1 MMHFP
6 GQKEGEEIVE
16 VIHKH
21 PVVYIKIVL
30 AFFFFVLLPPS
41 LSLYFWFR
49 FYPLAE
55 NAQGGLIAGII
66 ASVYLLFGLL
76 FTYIRLTDEQFDV
89 FILTTDRLVDV
100 TQISF
105 FNRSVSSAPLEQI
118 QDTTDMING
127 FFPTL
132 FHYGDITVK
141 TSADETNTFTL
152 DHVAD
157 PDGVGR
163 RILNAAKARLER
175 VQTKNPAFVP
185 K

>member
-1 MMHFP
+1 MIHFP
-6 GQKEGEEIVE
+6 GQKKGEDVVE

-21 PVVYIKIVL
+21 PVVYIKIIQ
-30 AFFFFVLLPPS
+30 AFIFFVLVPPF
-41 LSLYFWFR
+41 LCLYFWFR
-49 FYPLAE
+49 YYPLA
-55 NAQGGLIAGII
+55 NHAQGGYIAEIA

-76 FTYIRLTDEQFDV
+76 FTYIRLTDEEFDV
-89 FILTTDRLVDV
+89 FILTTDRLIDV

-105 FNRSVSSAPLEQI
+105 FQRSVSSAPLEQI
-118 QDTTDMING
+118 QDTTGMISG

-141 TSADETNTFTL
+141 TSSAEMSTFTL

-163 RILNAAKARLER
+163 RILDAAKEKREQSQLR
-175 VQTKNPAFVP
+175 TPPLTQ
-185 K
+185 

>member
-6 GQKEGEEIVE
+6 GQKEGEEVVE

-30 AFFFFVLLPPS
+30 AFLLFVLLPPF

-49 FYPLAE
+49 HYPIAS
-55 NAQGGLIAGII
+55 QPHGGPIVMIA
-66 ASVYLLFGLL
+66 ASVYLLYGLL

-105 FNRSVSSAPLEQI
+105 FQRSVSSAPLEQI
-118 QDTTDMING
+118 QDTTGMING

-132 FHYGDITVK
+132 FHYGDIAVK
-141 TSADETNTFTL
+141 TSSAEMSTFTL

-157 PDGVGR
+157 PDSIGH
-163 RILNAAKARLER
+163 RILDAARSKREKGQPKASPL
-175 VQTKNPAFVP
+175 AS
-185 K
+185 

>member
-1 MMHFP
+1 MIHFP
-6 GQKEGEEIVE
+6 GQKEGEEVVE

-21 PVVYIKIVL
+21 PCVYIKIVL
-30 AFFFFVLLPPS
+30 AFAFFVLLPPF

-49 FYPLAE
+49 FYPIATQ
-55 NAQGGLIAGII
+55 AHGGLIAMII
-66 ASVYLLFGLL
+66 ASVYFLFGLL

-105 FNRSVSSAPLEQI
+105 FQRSVSSAPLEQI
-118 QDTTDMING
+118 QDTTGLING

-141 TSADETNTFTL
+141 TSSAEMSTFTL

-157 PDGVGR
+157 PDGIGH
-163 RILNAAKARLER
+163 RILDAARAKRDKSPL
-175 VQTKNPAFVP
+175 KNPPLAP
-185 K
+185 